1 MQFYIL
7 IPWVKL
13 INFNYLS
20 FTVKI
25 CTAGITRKKITIQ
38 YSTQVQR
45 QNNILPTKKYFRTKS
60 IWPISKLFMALIL
73 LSTVEVS
80 HNLIQKAL

>member
-1 MQFYIL
+1 
-7 IPWVKL
+7 
-13 INFNYLS
+13 
-20 FTVKI
+20 
-25 CTAGITRKKITIQ
+25 
-38 YSTQVQR
+38 VQR

-80 HNLIQKAL
+80 HNLTQKALFEL

>member
-1 MQFYIL
+1 MYSRYNKKKNNDTIL
-7 IPWVKL
+7 YTSAEAKQ
-13 INFNYLS
+13 Y
-20 FTVKI
+20 FT
-25 CTAGITRKKITIQ
+25 
-38 YSTQVQR
+38 
-45 QNNILPTKKYFRTKS
+45 NKKYFRIKS